1 MLPEQPARNLFKNQF
16 NKVYHWTKKKIHN
29 ILNNY
34 REGFGGGGTG
44 GTTTIINDSDSLRE
58 FLNDFEFGK
67 QQSWNGNFLS

>member
-16 NKVYHWTKKKIHN
+16 NKVYHWTGKKIRN

-34 REGFGGGGTG
+34 REGSDGG

-67 QQSWNGNFLS
+67 QRSWNGNFLS